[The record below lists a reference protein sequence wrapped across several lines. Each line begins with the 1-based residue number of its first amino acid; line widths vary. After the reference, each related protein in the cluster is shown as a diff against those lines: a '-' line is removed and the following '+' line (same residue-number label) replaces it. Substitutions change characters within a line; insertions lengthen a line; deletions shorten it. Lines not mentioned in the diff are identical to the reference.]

1 MPFFKGK
8 SMKKLLKFVAATL
21 IFTFFSCTAGLDDS
35 FQNKENDLMYGS
47 VSIASSESMN
57 RALDI
62 KTLVFFFFLVTGAGI
77 KEQDMSF
84 VKDIFI

>member
-35 FQNKENDLMYGS
+35 FQNKENDLMYGNS
-47 VSIASSESMN
+47 LLLHDAQLNLIPDFA
-57 RALDI
+57 
-62 KTLVFFFFLVTGAGI
+62 F
-77 KEQDMSF
+77 
-84 VKDIFI
+84 